1 MAAGASGLPD
11 VDVTMKDLLAQPGVQ
26 GYMVFNDTGIPV
38 KWSSSGFVP
47 KTEGGGGGSSPIP
60 PEVIHYAALIS
71 DLQSKCRAS
80 VTKLFTD
87 EETEDPTLV
96 YFRLRT
102 KLNEIIVAPGDGCT
116 LVVLQS
122 AVKGDDSDKKKK
134 AKAAT

>member
-1 MAAGASGLPD
+1 MIRVSGRCVVPLLFVVPSECAGTYRSAC
-11 VDVTMKDLLAQPGVQ
+11 VFQPGA
-26 GYMVFNDTGIPV
+26 GIPV
-38 KWSSSGFVP
+38 KWSASGFIQ
-47 KTEGGGGGSSPIP
+47 KSEGGGGGSSPIP

-102 KLNEIIVAPGDGCT
+102 KLNEIIVAPSDGCT

-122 AVKGDDSDKKKK
+122 AVKGDPGATKK
-134 AKAAT
+134 AAKSS